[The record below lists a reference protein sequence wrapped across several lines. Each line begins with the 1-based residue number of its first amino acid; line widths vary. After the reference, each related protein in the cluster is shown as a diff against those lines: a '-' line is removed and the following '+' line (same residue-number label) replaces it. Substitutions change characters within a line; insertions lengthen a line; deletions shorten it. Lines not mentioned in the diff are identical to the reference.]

1 MAARNRA
8 GQGPYS
14 APLAARS
21 LAPGA
26 QKETPWWEGVD
37 VKKGE
42 VYYQHSGTGA
52 TAWTLPRCVRAL
64 FILSPPPLSLSGA
77 TAWTSRP
84 SPLYAPLA
92 SLLW

>member
-42 VYYQHSGTGA
+42 VYYRHSGTGA

-64 FILSPPPLSLSGA
+64 FILSPPPLSHPLTG
-77 TAWTSRP
+77 TASRP

-92 SLLW
+92 SLLC